1 MATGKVMIFTGD
13 GHGKTPAALGTAL
26 IRAARGDKITIVG
39 FLKGRSLSESSF
51 YRRLE
56 PEIRLFMFEKSDCA
70 FDERTEE
77 QKQDDIQ
84 NIRNGLN
91 FARKVLATGECDVL
105 VLDEVLGLVDNKIIT
120 VGELEEL
127 VNSRESTDIILT
139 GKAMDVGVYR
149 FADEI
154 SEIKTVRFKN
164 YE

>member
-26 IRAARGDKITIVG
+26 IRAARGEKTTVIG
-39 FLKGRSLSESSF
+39 FLKGRSLSESPF

-77 QKQDDIQ
+77 QKRDDIQ
-84 NIRNGLN
+84 NIRNGLG
-91 FARKVLATGECDVL
+91 FARKVLATGECDIL
-105 VLDEVLGLVDNKIIT
+105 VLDEVLGLVDNEIIT
-120 VGELEEL
+120 VKDLEEL
-127 VNSRESTDIILT
+127 VNSRGSTDIILT

-149 FADEI
+149 FADEV